1 LRPERLVVVCG
12 TGTEVG
18 KTWVSCALLGEL
30 RNRGHTV
37 AARKPAQSFDLD
49 AEGGRL
55 GGSTDAELLA
65 AASGEVAEVVCPT
78 WRSYHLA
85 MAPPMAADA
94 LGLPAFTVA
103 DLVDEL
109 GWPDEQV
116 ALGLVETSGGLRSPQ
131 AADGDAVDLVAA
143 LEPDL
148 VLLVADAGL
157 GTINAVR
164 LSLEALG
171 ACQAVVVL
179 DRFDSRHDLHRRNR
193 EWLAARDGD
202 HVLVVP
208 GDEGVL
214 ADVALAAGTRGD
226 RPGC

>member
-30 RNRGHTV
+30 RRRGHSV

-49 AEGGRL
+49 AEGAHL
-55 GGSTDAELLA
+55 GGATDAELLGE
-65 AASGEVAEVVCPT
+65 ASGEAAEFVCPT

-85 MAPPMAADA
+85 MAPPMAAAA
-94 LGLPAFTVA
+94 LGLPAFGVA

-109 GWPDEQV
+109 AWPDEPV
-116 ALGLVETSGGLRSPQ
+116 AVGIVETAGGVRSPQ
-131 AADGDAVDLVAA
+131 AADGDAADLVAA

-164 LSLEALG
+164 LSLEALRDH
-171 ACQAVVVL
+171 QPVVVL
-179 DRFDSRHDLHRRNR
+179 DRFDARHDLHRRNR
-193 EWLAARDGD
+193 EWLTARDGD
-202 HVLVVP
+202 RVLVVP
-208 GDEGVL
+208 GDERPL
-214 ADVALAAGTRGD
+214 ADLALTAGR
-226 RPGC
+226 RSEHPSH

>member
-1 LRPERLVVVCG
+1 MRPEHLVVVCG

-30 RNRGHTV
+30 RRRGHSV

-49 AEGGRL
+49 AEGVRL
-55 GGSTDAELLA
+55 GGSTDAERLG
-65 AASGEVAEVVCPT
+65 AASGEPPDLVCPT

-85 MAPPMAADA
+85 MAPPMAAQA

-109 GWPDEQV
+109 AWPDEQV
-116 ALGLVETSGGLRSPQ
+116 TLGLVETAGGVRSPQ
-131 AADGDAVDLVAA
+131 ADDGDAVDLVAA

-148 VLLVADAGL
+148 VVLVADAGL

-164 LSLEALG
+164 LSLTALG
-171 ACQAVVVL
+171 GWEGAREPVVVL
-179 DRFDSRHDLHRRNR
+179 DRFDGRHDLHRRNR
-193 EWLAARDGD
+193 EWLSDRDGSR
-202 HVLVVP
+202 VLVFP
-208 GDEGVL
+208 GDERAL
-214 ADVALAAGTRGD
+214 ADFVLGSCSG
-226 RPGC
+226 G